1 MNRKVILISI
11 DGMRPDGLL
20 QCGNPF
26 VEELMKMGT
35 YTLEG
40 SSVNPSVTL
49 PCHMSIFH
57 SVTPERH
64 GITTNTYM
72 PMVRPVKSLFEQLNN
87 AGGSLAM
94 YYGWE
99 PLRDVSRPGCLR
111 YAEYMWAYSQEN
123 TDRLLTES
131 ALACIKKDKPDFV
144 FLYMVETDEK
154 GGHDNGWMSQPYLKC
169 IHDAI
174 DNVKRVLEEAGDEYT
189 VIVTADHGGHDRAH
203 GTELPEDMTIPMFF
217 IGPDFEPGKKLSGIG
232 LLDIAPTI
240 AQIMGVAQP
249 REWEGKSLVENKEA

>member
-26 VEELMKMGT
+26 VETLMKKSAH
-35 YTLEG
+35 TLEG
-40 SSVNPSVTL
+40 SSMIPSVTL

-64 GITTNTYM
+64 GMLTNDYV
-72 PMVRPVKSLFEQLNN
+72 PMVRPVNSLFKQISN
-87 AGGSLAM
+87 AGGKCAM

-99 PLRDVSRPGCLR
+99 PMRDVSRPGYLKH
-111 YAEYMWAYSQEN
+111 AEFIWAYSADN
-123 TDRLLTES
+123 TDRMLTES
-131 ALACIKKDKPDFV
+131 ALSYIKMQKPDFV

-154 GGHDNGWMSQPYLKC
+154 GGHDNGWMSERYLQC

-174 DNVKRVLEEAGDEYT
+174 DNVKRVMEEVGEEYT
-189 VIVTADHGGHDRAH
+189 VIVTADHGGHERSH
-203 GTELPEDMTIPMFF
+203 GSTLPEDMVIPILFC
-217 IGPDFEPGKKLSGIG
+217 GPKFEKNRKLENVSIKDIAVTVAK
-232 LLDIAPTI
+232 LLDVPP
-240 AQIMGVAQP
+240 V
-249 REWEGKSLVENKEA
+249 REWEGTARC

>member
-1 MNRKVILISI
+1 MNRKVILVSI

-26 VEELMKMGT
+26 VEELMKKGA

-57 SVTPERH
+57 SVIPERH

-72 PMVRPVKSLFEQLNN
+72 PMVRPVNSLFEQISN
-87 AGGSLAM
+87 AGGKSAM

-99 PLRDVSRPGCLR
+99 PLRDVSRPGCLKH
-111 YAEYMWAYSQEN
+111 AEYIWAYTQDK

-131 ALACIKKDKPDFV
+131 DGLEGIAWGQGIALTPSDYPTA
-144 FLYMVETDEK
+144 
-154 GGHDNGWMSQPYLKC
+154 
-169 IHDAI
+169 
-174 DNVKRVLEEAGDEYT
+174 LEE
-189 VIVTADHGGHDRAH
+189 HLNR
-203 GTELPEDMTIPMFF
+203 
-217 IGPDFEPGKKLSGIG
+217 
-232 LLDIAPTI
+232 I
-240 AQIMGVAQP
+240 AQLRDMEPSPLLSQMQQNLDNFING
-249 REWEGKSLVENKEA
+249 

>member
-1 MNRKVILISI
+1 MKQKVILISI
-11 DGMRPDGLL
+11 DGMRPDGFLN
-20 QCGNPF
+20 CNNPF
-26 VEELMKMGT
+26 IHEMMKRGS

-40 SSVNPSVTL
+40 SSMIPSVTL

-64 GITTNTYM
+64 GMTTNTYM
-72 PMVRPVKSLFEQLNN
+72 PMVRPVNSLFKQISN
-87 AGGSLAM
+87 AGGNCAM

-99 PLRDVSRPGCLR
+99 PIRDVASPGTLKH
-111 YAEYMWAYSQEN
+111 AEFIWAYTTDH

-131 ALACIKKDKPDFV
+131 AITYIKKQKPDFV

-154 GGHDNGWMSQPYLKC
+154 GGHDNGWMSAPYLQC

-174 DNVKRVLEEAGDEYT
+174 DNVQKVLEEVGDEYT

-203 GTELPEDMTIPMFF
+203 GTEFPEDMTIPMFF
-217 IGPDFEPGKKLSGIG
+217 IGPDFEPGKILSGLS
-232 LLDIAPTI
+232 LLDLAPTV
-240 AQIMGVAQP
+240 ADLMGVPAA
-249 REWEGKSLVENKEA
+249 REWEGKSIVEANE